1 MSDAVQT
8 RRSSAAL
15 HARHSC
21 SLASFLLTP
30 RARRPNPKFSNRE
43 PLRLENIATHTKQ
56 KLGPISNR
64 EKEPVFYSGF
74 YSPAA
79 ASARQKGEQK
89 ANREPLRLETIVTQT
104 KQTLALRSNREKE
117 ALFYPHFCCQNA
129 APPIQKG
136 EQKANRESLRLET
149 IATRTKQNPA
159 PISNREKEALF
170 QPAILHPPGAVPHPP
185 KTPDGLEKLKIPPPI
200 FVSIK
205 NHPDPLFCWSYV

>member
-1 MSDAVQT
+1 MAPAPSLGSGLMSQPGEILSGLVSQPSET
-8 RRSSAAL
+8 
-15 HARHSC
+15 
-21 SLASFLLTP
+21 
-30 RARRPNPKFSNRE
+30 
-43 PLRLENIATHTKQ
+43 
-56 KLGPISNR
+56 SNR
-64 EKEPVFYSGF
+64 EKGHPRRGDP
-74 YSPAA
+74 SPTMP
-79 ASARQKGEQK
+79 SPIRKGEQK

-185 KTPDGLEKLKIPPPI
+185 KTPDGLEKLKIPPPFLFRLKTTPI
-200 FVSIK
+200 PCFVGVTYE
-205 NHPDPLFCWSYV
+205 F